1 LYKFWVFVHI
11 VGVVGF
17 FSSHGVS
24 MIVTFRLRK
33 ERDPQKVSSLIEL
46 SGSSIR
52 SFYTWLGLLLLG
64 GIVAGFLGHWWSYAW
79 IWAAIIVLVV
89 TSIAMYAMARP
100 YYRRVGL
107 VARAMA
113 GGSQAVTPQQF
124 DEILSG
130 SRAGSIAGI
139 GFVALIAILYLM
151 VFKPT
156 LGFTTSAGTIPLPAG
171 PIVQVQAK
179 NGAFDTD
186 ELTAPAGVKFTIV
199 FQNDDPGVPH
209 NVAIYLDPSAS
220 SSLFH
225 GPEILGPK
233 TVNYSIPTLQPGTY
247 FFRCDVHPAT
257 MTGTFVV
264 QPIAVPS

>member
-1 LYKFWVFVHI
+1 VYKFWVFVHI

-17 FSSHGVS
+17 VSSHGVS

-79 IWAAIIVLVV
+79 IWAAIVVLVV

-113 GGSQAVTPQQF
+113 GGSQAVTAQQF
-124 DEILSG
+124 DEILGG

-156 LGFTTSAGTIPLPAG
+156 LGFTTSAGSAPAPEG
-171 PIVQVQAK
+171 PIVQIQAK
-179 NGAFDTD
+179 NVAFDTD
-186 ELTAPAGVKFTIV
+186 ELNAPAGMEFTIV
-199 FQNDDPGVPH
+199 FQNDDAGVDH
-209 NVAIYLDPSAS
+209 NVAIYSD
-220 SSLFH
+220 SSLATSLFVGKH
-225 GPEILGPK
+225 VLGPK
-233 TVNYSIPTLQPGTY
+233 TINYAVPALESGTY
-247 FFRCDVHPAT
+247 FFRCDVHPP
-257 MTGTFVV
+257 MSGTFVV
-264 QPIAVPS
+264 EPSATPS